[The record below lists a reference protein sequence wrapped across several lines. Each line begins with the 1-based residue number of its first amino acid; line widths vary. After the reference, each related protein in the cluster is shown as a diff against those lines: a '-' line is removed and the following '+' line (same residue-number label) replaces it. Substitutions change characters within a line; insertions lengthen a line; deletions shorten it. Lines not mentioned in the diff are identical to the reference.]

1 MPLGRVPNTKD
12 IGLESIGVKLDE
24 VGAIVV
30 NANYQASI
38 PSIYALGDVTNRL
51 TLTLTPVAT
60 SEGTVLVNKLY
71 ASKDAM
77 VDYDLIPTAAEEF
90 VTMRK
95 PVR

>member
-30 NANYQASI
+30 NANYQTSI
-38 PSIYALGDVTNRL
+38 PSIYALGDVTNR
-51 TLTLTPVAT
+51 LTLTPVAT